1 MWCSEFYSPLVSSF
15 SLSGFNIF
23 ETSVSWLLHRS
34 IDLLNTGQSAD
45 HLHISFSLSNFYS
58 AGSASAQ
65 LSTAVEDDLYN
76 NTFLTGS
83 KAN

>member
-1 MWCSEFYSPLVSSF
+1 MWCSECYSPLVSSF

-23 ETSVSWLLHRS
+23 ETSVSLLLHRS
-34 IDLLNTGQSAD
+34 IDLLNTGQSAV
-45 HLHISFSLSNFYS
+45 HLHISYSFSSFHS
-58 AGSASAQ
+58 AGSTSAQ

-76 NTFLTGS
+76 NTFLTDS